1 MDGQIGPMDEEQF
14 LEMDLSDKF
23 VKLKNEYDFLE
34 NLYLYKFY
42 EKFNDESNIEEYE
55 DECRSIETTLQ
66 NSNGCR
72 YLKFWF
78 NDQII
83 SNRYDYSSISP
94 ILETW
99 DMIKHNKDA
108 HSNCDNDGILNY
120 YYDEMVK
127 GDNSDGFYLMEIIYE
142 YLNSPTSVSTD
153 HDTQDLN
160 VTRREIK
167 GSFIT
172 EKYNIYKEIRDRC
185 LVGNSSSLLCKIYN
199 KCKTDHGLELA
210 KLESTISAHI
220 EAEKVEEK
228 NAAERAKTSMMN
240 AYNTSGSSSGSTI
253 MTTTVLTVAVTL
265 SFLFILYKFTPLGIW
280 INSKRGRKKEVRN
293 MFDYEMDQSSEY
305 SADPRKNWGRRLYN
319 IRYNFMGNN

>member
-1 MDGQIGPMDEEQF
+1 M
-14 LEMDLSDKF
+14 S
-23 VKLKNEYDFLE
+23 
-34 NLYLYKFY
+34 
-42 EKFNDESNIEEYE
+42 
-55 DECRSIETTLQ
+55 SIETTLQ

-228 NAAERAKTSMMN
+228 KAAERAQLSMMN
-240 AYNTSGSSSGSTI
+240 SSNTSGPPSGSTI

-280 INSKRGRKKEVRN
+280 INSKRGRTKKVRN
-293 MFDYEMDQSSEY
+293 MFDYEIDQSSDY
-305 SADPRKNWGRRLYN
+305 YADPRKNWGRRRYN